1 MSVILSQDLK
11 GYSRLLRGLQMF
23 RLLET
28 EYIQRGV
35 EFREE
40 RAKVLYT
47 LYTLN
52 VKSFN
57 KRYENHKAEQ
67 WYTEDQFLKAI
78 LYDNDVE
85 EYKNVEQV
93 LKSLQFLRYQIEETE
108 FKISHEESFV
118 IEWLDAYITDCK
130 NYLLRKYTQY
140 ETAKWGL

>member
-1 MSVILSQDLK
+1 MSVMLTQDPK
-11 GYSRLLRGLQMF
+11 GYARLLKGLQMF
-23 RLLET
+23 RLVES
-28 EYIQRGV
+28 EFIQRFT
-35 EFREE
+35 EFEEE
-40 RAKVLYT
+40 RAKQLYI

-57 KRYENHKAEQ
+57 KRYKNHKTEQ

-108 FKISHEESFV
+108 FKLSYGESNA
-118 IEWLDAYITDCK
+118 IKWLDAYITDCQ

-140 ETAKWGL
+140 EQAEWRL